1 MPAVELILV
10 LLVAV
15 VVLAMV
21 ARRIHLPYPIV
32 LVLGGLALG
41 FVPGMPR
48 VALQPEI
55 IFLVFLPPLLFKSAW
70 MTSVRDFR
78 RAVRSIS
85 LLAFGL
91 VICTTLGVAWVA
103 HTAIPGLPWPTAF
116 VIGAV
121 VSPTD
126 AVAATAIM
134 QRLGAPRR
142 VITIVEGESLLNDAT
157 GLVVY
162 RFAVA
167 AAATGVFVLWQAGLQ
182 FVVVSA
188 GGIAVGLAIGWILA
202 QIQLRMEDP
211 LIEITLTFLASYGA
225 YLAAESIH
233 LSGVLAVVAA
243 GLYVGRRSPEVL
255 SPTTRQEGQA
265 VWSMAT
271 FVLNGLA
278 FILIGLQLP
287 TIARTLAGRPLP
299 DLILYAGLVSLAVV
313 VIRVLW
319 TFPGAYLPFLIPY
332 VRRHEVFPHAR
343 NVAVI
348 SWSGMRGAVSLAA
361 ALGLPA
367 TIPGGPWFGDGGGRD
382 LVLYLTFSVI
392 LVTLV
397 LQGLTLPV
405 VLRLLR
411 VSGDGGEEREEKIA
425 RLRSIEAAE
434 VRLEELAATEWAR
447 DEQVGYLRT
456 YYKKRRST
464 VETRFGVIHHD
475 HQNGSDGQLHHMHE
489 DGADHLADHRDRQES
504 MRRLRLDIL
513 GTERNEIVRLRNDG
527 TISDGVL
534 HRIERDLD
542 LEELRLAEASAV

>member
-48 VALQPEI
+48 VVLQPEI

-78 RAVRSIS
+78 AAMRSIS

-126 AVAATAIM
+126 AVAATSIM

-188 GGIAVGLAIGWILA
+188 GGIAVGLAVGWILA
-202 QIQLRMEDP
+202 QIQLRMDDP
-211 LIEITLTFLASYGA
+211 LIEITLTFL
-225 YLAAESIH
+225 
-233 LSGVLAVVAA
+233 
-243 GLYVGRRSPEVL
+243 
-255 SPTTRQEGQA
+255 
-265 VWSMAT
+265 
-271 FVLNGLA
+271 
-278 FILIGLQLP
+278 
-287 TIARTLAGRPLP
+287 
-299 DLILYAGLVSLAVV
+299 
-313 VIRVLW
+313 
-319 TFPGAYLPFLIPY
+319 
-332 VRRHEVFPHAR
+332 
-343 NVAVI
+343 
-348 SWSGMRGAVSLAA
+348 
-361 ALGLPA
+361 
-367 TIPGGPWFGDGGGRD
+367 
-382 LVLYLTFSVI
+382 
-392 LVTLV
+392 
-397 LQGLTLPV
+397 
-405 VLRLLR
+405 
-411 VSGDGGEEREEKIA
+411 
-425 RLRSIEAAE
+425 
-434 VRLEELAATEWAR
+434 
-447 DEQVGYLRT
+447 
-456 YYKKRRST
+456 
-464 VETRFGVIHHD
+464 
-475 HQNGSDGQLHHMHE
+475 
-489 DGADHLADHRDRQES
+489 
-504 MRRLRLDIL
+504 
-513 GTERNEIVRLRNDG
+513 
-527 TISDGVL
+527 
-534 HRIERDLD
+534 
-542 LEELRLAEASAV
+542 

>member
-55 IFLVFLPPLLFKSAW
+55 VFLVFLPPLLFKSAW
-70 MTSVRDFR
+70 FTSARDFR
-78 RAVRSIS
+78 AALRSIS

-103 HTAIPGLPWPTAF
+103 HTVIPGLPWPTAF

-142 VITIVEGESLLNDAT
+142 VITVVEGESLLNDAT

-182 FVVVSA
+182 FVLVSA
-188 GGIAVGLAIGWILA
+188 GGIAVGLAVGWILA

-225 YLAAESIH
+225 YLAAESLH

-243 GLYVGRRSPEVL
+243 GLYVGRRSPELL
-255 SPTTRQEGQA
+255 SPSSRQQGQA
-265 VWSMAT
+265 VWSMAA

-287 TIARTLAGRPLP
+287 TIARTLAGRPVP
-299 DLILYAGLVSLAVV
+299 DLILYAGAVSLAVI
-313 VIRVLW
+313 VIRILW

-332 VRRHEVFPHAR
+332 VRRHELFPPAR
-343 NVAVI
+343 NVTVVA
-348 SWSGMRGAVSLAA
+348 WSGMRGAVSLAA
-361 ALGLPA
+361 ALALPA
-367 TIPGGPWFGDGGGRD
+367 TIPGGPWFGDGGGKD

-397 LQGLTLPV
+397 LQGLSLPA

-411 VSGDGGEEREEKIA
+411 VTGDGGEEREEKIA

-434 VRLEELAATEWAR
+434 LRLEELATTEWAH
-447 DEQVGYLRT
+447 DEQVGYLRN

-464 VETRFGVIHHD
+464 VETRFGVIRHD
-475 HQNGSDGQLHHMHE
+475 HQNGADGQLHHEHA
-489 DGADHLADHRDRQES
+489 DGADHLADHRERQES

-513 GTERNEIVRLRNDG
+513 ATERNEIVRLRNDG
-527 TISDGVL
+527 TISDQVL

-542 LEELRLAEASAV
+542 LEELRLAEAPAV

>member
-1 MPAVELILV
+1 
-10 LLVAV
+10 
-15 VVLAMV
+15 
-21 ARRIHLPYPIV
+21 
-32 LVLGGLALG
+32 
-41 FVPGMPR
+41 
-48 VALQPEI
+48 
-55 IFLVFLPPLLFKSAW
+55 
-70 MTSVRDFR
+70 
-78 RAVRSIS
+78 
-85 LLAFGL
+85 
-91 VICTTLGVAWVA
+91 
-103 HTAIPGLPWPTAF
+103 
-116 VIGAV
+116 
-121 VSPTD
+121 
-126 AVAATAIM
+126 
-134 QRLGAPRR
+134 
-142 VITIVEGESLLNDAT
+142 
-157 GLVVY
+157 
-162 RFAVA
+162 
-167 AAATGVFVLWQAGLQ
+167 
-182 FVVVSA
+182 SA
-188 GGIAVGLAIGWILA
+188 GGIAVGLAVGWILA
-202 QIQLRMEDP
+202 QIQLRMDDP

-225 YLAAESIH
+225 YLAAESLH

-278 FILIGLQLP
+278 FILIGLELP
-287 TIARTLAGRPLP
+287 TIVRTLAGRPVP

-313 VIRVLW
+313 VIRILW
-319 TFPGAYLPFLIPY
+319 TFPGAYLPFLVPY

-343 NVAVI
+343 NVSVI
-348 SWSGMRGAVSLAA
+348 AWSGMRGAVSLAA
-361 ALGLPA
+361 ALSLPA

-411 VSGDGGEEREEKIA
+411 VTGDGGEEREEKIA

-447 DEQVGYLRT
+447 DEQVGYLRN

-475 HQNGSDGQLHHMHE
+475 HQNGSDAQLHHMHE
-489 DGADHLADHRDRQES
+489 DGADHLTDHRERQES

-513 GTERNEIVRLRNDG
+513 GTERNEVVRLRNDG